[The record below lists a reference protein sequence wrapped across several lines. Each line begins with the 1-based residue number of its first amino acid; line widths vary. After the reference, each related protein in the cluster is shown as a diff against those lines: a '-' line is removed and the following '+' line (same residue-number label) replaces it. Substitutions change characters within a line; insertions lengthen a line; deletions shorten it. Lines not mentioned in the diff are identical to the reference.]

1 MKKRVYKRYSEA
13 FKLQVVSEYES
24 GVSIPNL
31 RLKYGIGG
39 GSTIGQWLE
48 KYAREG
54 YRSKIIRIQ
63 KADEIQE
70 LKAMKK
76 KIVELESALSESILE
91 NRMLNAMI
99 EAADKELRT
108 DLKKNYAKKP

>member
-13 FKLQVVSEYES
+13 FKLQVVSEFES
-24 GVSIPNL
+24 GSSTSNL
-31 RLKYGIGG
+31 RLKYGISG
-39 GSTIGQWLE
+39 GSTIGQWVE

-54 YRSKIIRIQ
+54 YRSKAIRIQ
-63 KADEIQE
+63 KADEFHE

-76 KIVELESALSESILE
+76 KIVALESALSESVLE
-91 NRMLNAMI
+91 NRMLKATI

-108 DLKKNYAKKP
+108 DLKKNYAKKS

>member
-24 GVSIPNL
+24 GASISNL

-39 GSTIGQWLE
+39 GNTIGQWIE

-54 YRSKIIRIQ
+54 YRAKAIRIQ
-63 KADEIQE
+63 KADEFQE

-76 KIVELESALSESILE
+76 KIIALESALSESILE
-91 NRMLNAMI
+91 NRMLKATI
-99 EAADKELRT
+99 EAAEKELRT
-108 DLKKNYAKKP
+108 DLKKNYAKKS